1 MTKNN
6 SFSIVFENLDD
17 DGVALHAVGV
27 NGEHFPTASWVPHAF
42 MWHHESFFGSNIE
55 TFKVSGKEYILL
67 SPYLAYTFLIED
79 ACNSL
84 FTVNFHIKDGMT
96 ITDALVLQSALD
108 NREIIPDYES
118 STSALN
124 WKLSERNGTDD
135 KILIFFKSILEDCAK
150 SHFPIKNELKVYV
163 ETFIRATKIAD
174 ISVISKD
181 DWYEIIGWNTS
192 NSNYKIGLQ
201 LHEPIENEYDWSLNV
216 VIRTANSESE
226 WFVWNPYETT
236 EVWAEDW
243 NRIRRTVSHWA
254 TSFPKLSADDEVA
267 PLKSKLTEEE
277 AYEFLMVNAPVLISA
292 GVEVFLPSWWETA
305 SRVTYAL
312 RASQQEHVNT
322 RFNSLESFS
331 SSLKNFDWSVAI
343 GEKMF
348 SEMDFERLL
357 NEKQRFIKIGNE
369 WIILDPETLKNV
381 HKLLNEAKKKG
392 ISLRDIVE
400 HQSGGG
406 IVTKLPTNKLELQTD
421 VELDTA
427 WEDNLVALRN
437 RDKVPKLP
445 KPVFVHTD
453 LRKYQQFGYE
463 WLVYMRQIGLGA
475 ILADDM
481 GLGKTVQAISY
492 FSHIRSSVD
501 VSNEPILL
509 ICPTSVLGN
518 WESEL
523 ERFAPSLKVYIHYGQ
538 NRERTNFSDAISG
551 YDIVL
556 TSYGHVSNDD
566 ELFKGV
572 KWDCICIDEAQN
584 IKNSTSKQSSV
595 VRNLCGK
602 HHIALTGTPM
612 ENRLSELWSIFDFV
626 QKGYLGNLKQFTQSF
641 IIPVEKDRNPAK
653 ITALKSVV
661 HPFILRR
668 TKKDEDIALDLPD
681 KIEQKEICTL
691 DVEQAALYE
700 GLVRA
705 GLSEVDKK
713 SGIERKGLILVLLS
727 KLKQIC
733 NHPMLYEKIRPSVGN
748 FKLSPKLDRCT
759 TIIGDIIDQGE
770 SCLIFTQYL
779 RMAEIMQFHFKNVF
793 GLEVPFF
800 HGGLRKDERDRLV
813 KRFQNR
819 EFPVMILSLKAGGTG
834 LNLTA
839 ANHVIHYDRWW
850 NPAVENQAT
859 DRVYRIGQEFF
870 VHVHKLITK
879 GTLEERIDKIIET
892 KQELNDKIMHPEGLL
907 TELSIEE
914 LEDLMKLK

>member
-17 DGVALHAVGV
+17 DGVALHAMGV
-27 NGEHFPTASWVPHAF
+27 NGEHLPASSWVPHAF
-42 MWHHESFFGSNIE
+42 MWHHESFFGTSIE

-96 ITDALVLQSALD
+96 IPDALVLQSALD
-108 NREIIPDYES
+108 NREILPDYES
-118 STSALN
+118 SSSALN
-124 WKLSERNGTDD
+124 WKLSERNTTDD

-236 EVWAEDW
+236 EVWADDW

-254 TSFPKLSADDEVA
+254 TSFPRLASEDVDA

-292 GVEVFLPSWWETA
+292 GVDVFLPSWWETA
-305 SRVTYAL
+305 SRITYAL
-312 RASQQEHVNT
+312 RASQQENVNT
-322 RFNSLESFS
+322 RYNSLESFS

-348 SEMDFERLL
+348 SEKDFEKLL

-400 HQSGGG
+400 HQSGDG
-406 IVTKLPTNKLELQTD
+406 IVSKLPTNKLELQTE
-421 VELDTA
+421 VELDNS
-427 WEDNLVALRN
+427 WENNLTALRN
-437 RDKVPKLP
+437 RDKVPELT
-445 KPVFVHTD
+445 KPVNVHTD

-492 FSHIRSSVD
+492 FSHIRSLVD
-501 VSNEPILL
+501 VSSEPILL

-538 NRERTNFSDAISG
+538 NRERTNFSNAIGG

-595 VRNLCGK
+595 VRSLCGK

-626 QKGYLGNLKQFTQSF
+626 QKGYLGSLKQFTQSF
-641 IIPVEKDRNPAK
+641 IIPVEKDRDPAK

-700 GLVRA
+700 GLVRV

-713 SGIERKGLILVLLS
+713 SGIERKGLILVLLN

-733 NHPMLYEKIRPSVGN
+733 NHPMLYEKVTPSSDN
-748 FKLSPKLDRCT
+748 FKMSPKLERCT

-779 RMAEIMQFHFKNVF
+779 RMAEIMQFHFKNEF

-800 HGGLRKDERDRLV
+800 HGSLRKDERDRLV

-892 KQELNDKIMHPEGLL
+892 KQELNDKILHPEGLL
-907 TELSIEE
+907 TELSIDE